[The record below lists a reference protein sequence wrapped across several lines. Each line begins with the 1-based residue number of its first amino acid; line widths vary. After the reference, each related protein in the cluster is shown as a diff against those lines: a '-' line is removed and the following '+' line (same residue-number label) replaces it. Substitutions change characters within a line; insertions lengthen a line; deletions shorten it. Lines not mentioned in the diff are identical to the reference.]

1 MHRHSRAVILSGCSG
16 GGKSTVLQPLA
27 ARGFATVAEP
37 GRRIVRHELRTGGE
51 ALPWLNP
58 SHFARRCIQL
68 ARTDLGG
75 HDDSRW
81 RFFDRVLVDV
91 DTALRHHEGVGA
103 CTVDE
108 LKSYHHRVFL
118 TPPWRALYA
127 VDDERQLGFAEAVDE
142 YSRLL
147 NAYRGLAYTATVLPK
162 VDAAQRADMILTE
175 LELI

>member
-1 MHRHSRAVILSGCSG
+1 MALLRPR
-16 GGKSTVLQPLA
+16 
-27 ARGFATVAEP
+27 P
-37 GRRIVRHELRTGGE
+37 GRR
-51 ALPWLNP
+51 
-58 SHFARRCIQL
+58 
-68 ARTDLGG
+68 
-75 HDDSRW
+75 
-81 RFFDRVLVDV
+81 
-91 DTALRHHEGVGA
+91 DTALRHHGGVGA

-147 NAYRGLAYTATVLPK
+147 NAYRGLAYTVTVLPK